1 MEKAVFR
8 QIVKYTDD
16 NNLIHENH
24 HGSRKGHSTTTAMIE
39 MYSTWLEA
47 HEKGEISGVMMLDLS
62 AAFDL
67 VNYDILLQK
76 LRIMG
81 FGNGALSWFRSY
93 LMDRSQCV
101 YIDGK
106 TSDLT
111 PVTVGVPQG
120 SVLGALLYIL
130 YVNDLPA
137 AIHDLILLENP
148 PQSRLSCLSCG
159 SMCCYVDDS
168 TYTFSSKDPQELSR
182 VLSTQYKQLADYF
195 RDNRLIINNEKTHL
209 LVMGTHRH
217 AHLRASV
224 EVDTGPV
231 TKKPAESGR
240 LLGANVTQ
248 SLKWKQHLLDGDNSL
263 IATLSKRLNALI
275 KLTSRASFKT
285 RLMLANAIFMSV
297 LNYMIVLWGGSEQ
310 NLIKM
315 IQTSQNRA
323 ARYVTQQSWYTP
335 TRKMLKQCG
344 WLSIKQMIFFNSVL
358 QIWKTLDNQAPS
370 SVFSKLRLSNLNTR
384 SRANRSLVPPLVHTA
399 LAQYSFISRAVS
411 SWNLIPGDLRQLSN
425 ENDFKSKLKLWVREN
440 IEL

>member
-1 MEKAVFR
+1 
-8 QIVKYTDD
+8 
-16 NNLIHENH
+16 
-24 HGSRKGHSTTTAMIE
+24 
-39 MYSTWLEA
+39 
-47 HEKGEISGVMMLDLS
+47 
-62 AAFDL
+62 
-67 VNYDILLQK
+67 
-76 LRIMG
+76 
-81 FGNGALSWFRSY
+81 
-93 LMDRSQCV
+93 
-101 YIDGK
+101 
-106 TSDLT
+106 
-111 PVTVGVPQG
+111 
-120 SVLGALLYIL
+120 
-130 YVNDLPA
+130 
-137 AIHDLILLENP
+137 
-148 PQSRLSCLSCG
+148 
-159 SMCCYVDDS
+159 
-168 TYTFSSKDPQELSR
+168 
-182 VLSTQYKQLADYF
+182 
-195 RDNRLIINNEKTHL
+195 
-209 LVMGTHRH
+209 MGTRRH
-217 AHLRASV
+217 VHLRANA
-224 EVDTGPV
+224 EVDTGSV
-231 TKKPAESGR
+231 TIKPAESGR
-240 LLGANVTQ
+240 LLGANVNQ